1 MKITASYIVNINTSI
16 SRAIK
21 LLQDNEIK
29 ILSVTDKKR
38 VLLGTITDGDI
49 RRGLI
54 KGITINDCCSKIMN
68 KRPCFALRNELD
80 KINKLLKVKKIL
92 KNTNIAVIEDAAQS
106 FGSQIRGEKSCS
118 FGNISTTSFFPAK
131 PLGCYGDGGA
141 IFTDSDEYNK
151 IIRSLAVHGKG
162 ADICSPRP
170 QWGRENNLLLYDY
183 WTDSA

>member
-68 KRPCFALRNELD
+68 KRPCFALRNESATAIPEL
-80 KINKLLKVKKIL
+80 
-92 KNTNIAVIEDAAQS
+92 
-106 FGSQIRGEKSCS
+106 
-118 FGNISTTSFFPAK
+118 TSPPELF
-131 PLGCYGDGGA
+131 LR
-141 IFTDSDEYNK
+141 SK
-151 IIRSLAVHGKG
+151 IIPSTSL
-162 ADICSPRP
+162 SF
-170 QWGRENNLLLYDY
+170 
-183 WTDSA
+183 SS

>member
-54 KGITINDCCSKIMN
+54 KGITIIDCCSKIMN
-68 KRPCFALRNELD
+68 
-80 KINKLLKVKKIL
+80 
-92 KNTNIAVIEDAAQS
+92 
-106 FGSQIRGEKSCS
+106 
-118 FGNISTTSFFPAK
+118 
-131 PLGCYGDGGA
+131 
-141 IFTDSDEYNK
+141 
-151 IIRSLAVHGKG
+151 
-162 ADICSPRP
+162 
-170 QWGRENNLLLYDY
+170 
-183 WTDSA
+183 

>member
-38 VLLGTITDGDI
+38 ILLGTITDGDI

-80 KINKLLKVKKIL
+80 KINYLLLKYSSIYAEYEKYTGKISNL
-92 KNTNIAVIEDAAQS
+92 NNVSIFNIITHSSKFE
-106 FGSQIRGEKSCS
+106 
-118 FGNISTTSFFPAK
+118 IS
-131 PLGCYGDGGA
+131 L
-141 IFTDSDEYNK
+141 
-151 IIRSLAVHGKG
+151 
-162 ADICSPRP
+162 
-170 QWGRENNLLLYDY
+170 NNCN
-183 WTDSA
+183 